1 MELAA
6 ELNIQEHLRLA
17 VFRSERLI
25 LLQAVSKIV
34 ANAQEQGK
42 GRRKSA
48 AYVQYVS
55 ILRRLLTQLLSVR
68 CIFEMACRRL
78 MPLMRCG
85 LFLFWNCD
93 FKIDRINRIKAIFSS

>member
-1 MELAA
+1 MGGQLRMELAA
-6 ELNIQEHLRLA
+6 EHNKKKYLRLA
-17 VFRSERLI
+17 VFRTGHLI
-25 LLQAVSKIV
+25 ILQAVSKIV

-48 AYVQYVS
+48 AYVLYVS

-68 CIFEMACRRL
+68 CIFEMACRKR

-85 LFLFWNCD
+85 LFLF
-93 FKIDRINRIKAIFSS
+93 